1 MGRSM
6 VTSAKRRE
14 TKAHDTWA
22 DLNSRWFFA
31 WRMAAACEDALQE
44 VQLVRA
50 RQHPPDRTQA
60 LENISRLLQREL
72 RHWVRHGEALD
83 MIVDHLPRSTN

>member
-1 MGRSM
+1 M
-6 VTSAKRRE
+6 VTTATRHE
-14 TKAHDTWA
+14 TNACDTWA

-50 RQHPPDRTQA
+50 RQYPPDRAQA

-72 RHWVRHGEALD
+72 RHWVRRGEALD
-83 MIVDHLPRSTN
+83 MIVEHLPRSAN